1 MAYQANRGTD
11 NQVKSE
17 KQRNDENNAKNI
29 KNAADV
35 AIASKNPY
43 AVAAGSAVKAA
54 DKITGG
60 RSTKALGKA
69 MTKAN
74 QYSPVGKK
82 VQDASN
88 KLSESGASD
97 KIGQVAQTYNGAGG
111 APGGGAPGAGGAAG
125 ATPTSS
131 ADTAGAANK
140 GNAGGGQDSS
150 LPSSDESTLS
160 KLGQDKSEN
169 NKSETNQTS
178 SESGSNQAGS
188 SSTGDFDFTQGAL
201 KFIMKDPVKVAL
213 LFGLPIVFALS
224 FLAIMIVNV
233 VEEDSKYED
242 ALAASTASGGP
253 TGYTQYNSTNDE
265 FRDYIQRVI
274 AVTGDDGTDEYT
286 SSVDSPY
293 LIVTGTVHIIMD
305 KDGTYTY
312 KYFTKGKLRKIKK
325 AIEGDEVQTKTNLAN
340 DIFPKYFE
348 NLSQAEYESL
358 ADQVFDY
365 VKNYYSYIG
374 YNKTGGTCD
383 YSSTSSCTY
392 GIKGFYIN
400 GKGNVKEKLNL
411 NKVKVRIMDC
421 DNRKKELSGEELVD
435 FEKYIL
441 GVAYAENDGAPE
453 EGFKAQLVAAR
464 SYILARHA
472 DIGGKI
478 KQEGENYII
487 EAVSCTKDQVYCD
500 PDKGCSQDGN
510 NMRSGTEHTLYKKAL
525 SSDHKYR
532 SYAKEVEGQLVLND
546 QGYVVYTTYVD
557 TTQKKFNSLAKSGKD
572 YKEILLSIYNKATD
586 ISQPSCTQSSACSTV
601 GTAASGNYTTWK
613 QADKIWGSVPLGNS
627 STNIA
632 RSGCT
637 ITSIAMQIKRSGVD
651 TSKVPGDFN
660 PGTFVT
666 ALNKIGGFSANGGIK
681 WNKVTELIPDF
692 KYVTTV
698 DVSGKTQEEKL
709 SKIKELVGKGYYI
722 IAEVKGATPNSQH
735 WVAIDQVQGDK
746 ITMMDPASSSKDMWK
761 TYNPSKTTY
770 LACYKA

>member
-11 NQVKSE
+11 NEVKSQ

-35 AIASKNPY
+35 AIATKNPY
-43 AVAAGSAVKAA
+43 AVAAGTAVKAA
-54 DKITGG
+54 DKLTGG
-60 RSTKALGKA
+60 KSTQALGKA
-69 MTKAN
+69 MTRAN
-74 QYSPVGKK
+74 QYSPAGKK
-82 VQDASN
+82 IQDASN

-97 KIGQVAQTYNGAGG
+97 KIGKAAQTYNGAAGG
-111 APGGGAPGAGGAAG
+111 AGGAGGTGGAAG
-125 ATPTSS
+125 ATPTSG
-131 ADTAGAANK
+131 ANAAGAANK
-140 GNAGGGQDSS
+140 GNIGGGQDSS
-150 LPSSDESTLS
+150 LPSSDESALS
-160 KLGQDKSEN
+160 KLGQDKSD
-169 NKSETNQTS
+169 NKSENSQS
-178 SESGSNQAGS
+178 SSGSGGKQSGS
-188 SSTGDFDFTQGAL
+188 SSDGGFDITQGVL
-201 KFIMKDPVKVAL
+201 KVIMKDPVKIAL
-213 LFGLPIVFALS
+213 LFGLPLVFALS
-224 FLAIMIVNV
+224 FMAIMIVNV

-242 ALAASTASGGP
+242 ALATSTASGGP

-274 AVTGDDGTDEYT
+274 GVTGDDGTDEYT

-312 KYFTKGKLRKIKK
+312 KYFTNGKLRKIKR
-325 AIEGDEVQTKTNLAN
+325 AIAGDEIQTKTNLAN

-348 NLSQAEYESL
+348 NLSQGEYEIL
-358 ADQVFDY
+358 ADQVFEY
-365 VKNYYSYIG
+365 VNNYYSYIG
-374 YNKTGGTCD
+374 YNKTNGTCD

-392 GIKGFYIN
+392 GIKGFYIS

-421 DNRKKELSGEELVD
+421 DNKNKEVSGEELVD

-441 GVAYAENDGAPE
+441 GVAYAENEGAPE
-453 EGFKAQLVAAR
+453 EAFKAQLVAAR
-464 SYILARHA
+464 SYILGRHA

-478 KQEGENYII
+478 KQEGDNYII
-487 EAVSCTKDQVYCD
+487 ETASCTKDQVYCD
-500 PDKGCSQDGN
+500 PDKGCSQDGS
-510 NMRSGTEHTLYKKAL
+510 NMRSGTEYTLYKKAL

-546 QGYVVYTTYVD
+546 QGYVVYTTYTD
-557 TTQKKFNSLAKSGKD
+557 TTQKKFNSLANSGKD
-572 YKEILLSIYNKATD
+572 YKEILLSTYSNATD
-586 ISQPSCTQSSACSTV
+586 ISQSSCTQSVACSTV

-613 QADKIWGSVPLGNS
+613 QANKVWGSVPLGNS
-627 STNIA
+627 STDIA
-632 RSGCT
+632 HSGCT

-666 ALNKIGGFSANGGIK
+666 ALNKIGGFSGNGGIM

-698 DVSGKTQEEKL
+698 DVSGKTQDEKL

-735 WVAIDQVQGDK
+735 WVAIDQVQGNK
-746 ITMMDPASSSKDMWK
+746 ITMMDPATSAKDMWK

-770 LACYKA
+770 LSCYKV